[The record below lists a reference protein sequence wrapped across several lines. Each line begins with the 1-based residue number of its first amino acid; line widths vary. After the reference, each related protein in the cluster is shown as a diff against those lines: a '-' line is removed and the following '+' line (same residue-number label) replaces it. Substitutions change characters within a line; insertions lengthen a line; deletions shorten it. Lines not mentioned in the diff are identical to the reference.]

1 MERMKAFDFAESA
14 RDAWRRL
21 RDREPVSSV
30 GSDLL
35 KQTTYGALDRLRR
48 RILVLLGDGDYV

>member
-1 MERMKAFDFAESA
+1 MKAFDFAASA

-21 RDREPVSSV
+21 QDREPVSSV
-30 GSDLL
+30 GGDLL
-35 KQTTYGALDRLRR
+35 KKTTYGALDRLRR